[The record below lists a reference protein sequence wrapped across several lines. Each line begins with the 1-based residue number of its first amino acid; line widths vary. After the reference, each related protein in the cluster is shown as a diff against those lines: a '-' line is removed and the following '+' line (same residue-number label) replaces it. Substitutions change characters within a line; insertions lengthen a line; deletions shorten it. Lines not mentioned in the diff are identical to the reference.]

1 MRACA
6 AAAAFVAFA
15 TLAEAF
21 TPAKVGRA
29 LLPVQRVSTLPDAT
43 PVAAP
48 AVAAPKK
55 NRLHV
60 QIGNAV
66 YDLTGW
72 RAKHP
77 AGSHWI
83 DRFHQKDATD
93 VIYAFHSDEAMQMF
107 ERLPR
112 ARGVEAVEPDATTL
126 KFRELRAKLVADGW
140 FKREWQHEAFLLV
153 AQMTQFA
160 VGVALA
166 RSGHVLAGTCVLG
179 VAHTTCGWLAHDFIH
194 GRGKWPSFMR
204 YFGCLT
210 VGLGAK
216 WWSEKHNLHHA
227 FTNLVGVD
235 EDIMVE
241 PALYL
246 WSPTEERDKPWRKFQ
261 HFLWPVPFS
270 ALFAMWRIDS
280 IKTALKLKLWPE
292 IVALSLHY
300 VALLA
305 LVGPGV
311 ALGHIMLGGLLT
323 ATIVT
328 VTHTAEEM
336 LMDDEMSFVE
346 AQFRTTR
353 DAKCTDP
360 LSEYVWG
367 GMQYQLEHHLFPTL
381 PRYKYARLV
390 PVIKQWAAENGL
402 EYRVTGAWKIIAD
415 NVNQLKRVAAQ
426 PTDANSP
433 SPNSA

>member
-1 MRACA
+1 MMYILLCMMPVCMYSIPLITSGASPPLSGRARACQTYCVLPWYSQA
-6 AAAAFVAFA
+6 HGNARCNVTNSTSYMLEEFQEGAINTSLLVHMFSVAFS
-15 TLAEAF
+15 L
-21 TPAKVGRA
+21 
-29 LLPVQRVSTLPDAT
+29 Q
-43 PVAAP
+43 
-48 AVAAPKK
+48 
-55 NRLHV
+55 
-60 QIGNAV
+60 
-66 YDLTGW
+66 
-72 RAKHP
+72 
-77 AGSHWI
+77 
-83 DRFHQKDATD
+83 
-93 VIYAFHSDEAMQMF
+93 
-107 ERLPR
+107 
-112 ARGVEAVEPDATTL
+112 
-126 KFRELRAKLVADGW
+126 
-140 FKREWQHEAFLLV
+140 
-153 AQMTQFA
+153 
-160 VGVALA
+160 
-166 RSGHVLAGTCVLG
+166 
-179 VAHTTCGWLAHDFIH
+179 
-194 GRGKWPSFMR
+194 
-204 YFGCLT
+204 
-210 VGLGAK
+210 
-216 WWSEKHNLHHA
+216 
-227 FTNLVGVD
+227 VGVD

-300 VALLA
+300 VALLS